1 MSRIVFND
9 YVDATLAAVFAAI
22 VVAMVIYGV
31 IESRKAL
38 ANPKSTAVEI
48 GMAGAVAGGGDD

>member
-1 MSRIVFND
+1 MSQIVLND
-9 YVDATLAAVFAAI
+9 YVDATLAAIFAAI

-38 ANPKSTAVEI
+38 ANSEEHS
-48 GMAGAVAGGGDD
+48 GRDRHGGCGDRRRR